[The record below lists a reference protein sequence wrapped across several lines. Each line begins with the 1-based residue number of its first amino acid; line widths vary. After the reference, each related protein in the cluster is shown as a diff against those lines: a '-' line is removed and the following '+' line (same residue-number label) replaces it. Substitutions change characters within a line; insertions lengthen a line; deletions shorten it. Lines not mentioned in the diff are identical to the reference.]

1 MKTICS
7 LRRSGYLLL
16 GLAAFAAVSCSSYR
30 NSSYYDQ
37 DGIYGSD
44 KQRVTEAASAQESD
58 NPYKEY
64 FGTLKRE
71 TEIFTNADNYVT
83 AYDTTGQDER
93 PRTGYGG
100 WGSESDNV
108 TVNIYGNNWG
118 YWNNWNYWN
127 SWYGPGWGWNAWYG
141 GPYWSIGWGNWY
153 GPSWGWGWASPYYG
167 WGYNNWYSGFY
178 TPHYGNHY
186 IYQPGRRGSSYNP
199 GARNTSVRQSSGRT
213 YTRYN
218 TGTRN
223 SGFNGT
229 RSQAPRS
236 TRSDV
241 GAPRTSQGTYSQPRQ
256 SGVRTQSAP
265 TRDYSSPAP
274 TGGTRSSGNFGGG
287 GGRTSGSGGRR

>member
-7 LRRSGYLLL
+7 LRQSGHLLL

-37 DGIYGSD
+37 DGIYSGSGGQ
-44 KQRVTEAASAQESD
+44 KQTVEAGSSD

-71 TEIFTNADNYVT
+71 TEIFTNVDDYSA
-83 AYDTTGQDER
+83 AYDTTARETER

-100 WGSESDNV
+100 WGSEADNV

-118 YWNNWNYWN
+118 YWNNWSYWN
-127 SWYGPGWGWNAWYG
+127 NWYGPGWGWNAWYG

-167 WGYNNWYSGFY
+167 WGWNNWYSGYY
-178 TPHYGNHY
+178 TPYYGNHY
-186 IYQPGRRGSSYNP
+186 VYHPGRRGSSYNSSI
-199 GARNTSVRQSSGRT
+199 RNSGIRQSSGTRT
-213 YTRYN
+213 YTQYN

-229 RSQAPRS
+229 RTQAPRS
-236 TRSDV
+236 TRNDMGS
-241 GAPRTSQGTYSQPRQ
+241 PRTSNPTYSQPR
-256 SGVRTQSAP
+256 SGGVRTQSAP

-274 TGGTRSSGNFGGG
+274 SGGGRSSGGFGGG
-287 GGRTSGSGGRR
+287 GRSSGGGRR